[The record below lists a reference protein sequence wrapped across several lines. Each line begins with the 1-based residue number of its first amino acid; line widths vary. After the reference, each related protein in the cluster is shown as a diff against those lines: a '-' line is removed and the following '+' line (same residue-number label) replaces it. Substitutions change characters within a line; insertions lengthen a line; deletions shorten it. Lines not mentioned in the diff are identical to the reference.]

1 MSLILR
7 INDFLEWGQIV
18 GLEAVDGIRGIDW
31 EKVILDPNYDFPST
45 FLGLDDSIK
54 NKILTNYLISFAVR
68 GRLDNTENFN
78 VEMIIKLL
86 IVYGK
91 ILKKIFNNPE
101 EIDMVFKKIFGQENN
116 YIDNWLKYKY
126 HNTVLLWTTMTLEQ
140 QKIFASFVMILIQ
153 SL

>member
-18 GLEAVDGIRGIDW
+18 GLEAVDGIRGVDW
-31 EKVILDPNYDFPST
+31 EKVILDPKYDFPST

-54 NKILTNYLISFAVR
+54 NKILTNYLITFAVR
-68 GRLDNTENFN
+68 GRLDNTENLN

-91 ILKKIFNNPE
+91 ILNKIFNNPE
-101 EIDMVFKKIFGQENN
+101 EIDVVFKKIFGQENN

-126 HNTVLLWTTMTLEQ
+126 HNTTLLWTTMTLEQ
-140 QKIFASFVMILIQ
+140 QKTFASFVMILIQ